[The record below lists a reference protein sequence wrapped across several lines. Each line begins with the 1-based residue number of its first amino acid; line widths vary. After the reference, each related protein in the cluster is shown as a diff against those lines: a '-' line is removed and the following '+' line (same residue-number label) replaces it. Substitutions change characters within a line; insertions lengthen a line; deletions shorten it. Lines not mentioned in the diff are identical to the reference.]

1 MLMSPGPRRT
11 TLVRMTHRGTLLA
24 ATGAL
29 VAAVPVAAW
38 GLMGQQ
44 NAAGLPASQ
53 LDHAFQPLGVPD
65 GLATVLGVIALL
77 LAGVGGALLAR
88 ASWQGGLD
96 VRWWGVLA
104 PLVMA
109 GLLVGVGWRVITA
122 GVIGANIGAGFVT
135 LVGGPL
141 VAGMLVWA
149 LGCGVW
155 LAIPVPGGDGSS
167 SDGPGDDG
175 PGNKGGQWSGFA
187 PRGV

>member
-1 MLMSPGPRRT
+1 MSPGPRQG
-11 TLVRMTHRGTLLA
+11 TLVHMTHRGTLLA
-24 ATGAL
+24 AAGAL

-53 LDHAFQPLGVPD
+53 LDYAFKPLAVAD
-65 GLATVLGVIALL
+65 GLDTVLGVIALL
-77 LAGVGGALLAR
+77 LAGIGGALLVR
-88 ASWQGGLD
+88 ASWRGGLD

-122 GVIGANIGAGFVT
+122 GVIGANIGAGFVI
-135 LVGGPL
+135 LIGGPL
-141 VAGMLVWA
+141 VAGLLAWA

-155 LAIPVPGGDGSS
+155 LAIPGPGGDGPS
-167 SDGPGDDG
+167 SDGGDG